1 MRGHGRESGQSW
13 IHMMALTLGGRVRDF
28 HRYPPAP
35 PGWHPWCV
43 HVVPLDQAV
52 RRVLDHCS
60 RVAPGAAAPRIVAS
74 GNFASPVT
82 LLAALLPALSDV
94 RLHALNA
101 QPGLPLHEGVV
112 PETTFVGPGFRR
124 HPRLSYVPCRL
135 SMAPRLFHGPL
146 APDVV
151 VVHTTPPRE
160 GHVSLGLEVNVLPA
174 AIEAARARGALVVA
188 QLNPRMPWTHGDAVV
203 PVDLVDLGVE
213 VDAPLTTHHAGAP
226 GDDAR
231 LIGSRVAAEIG
242 DGATLQAGIGEVP
255 DATIAGV
262 LERRGLRVWTE
273 MFSDGVLTLERAG
286 ALDTHTPLR
295 TSFVFG
301 SQELYDWV
309 DDNPRVQMLRTETT
323 NSPARIAEQPGMT
336 SINTALQVDLLDQ
349 ANASRI
355 GARIHSGFGG
365 QTDFTVG
372 ASHAPGGRAF
382 MALRS
387 WHPKADVSTIVPL
400 VDEPV
405 TSFQHSAV
413 VTEQGVAWMWG
424 RDERTQARNLIEQA
438 AHPSVREELWE
449 EARALGLA

>member
-1 MRGHGRESGQSW
+1 MRVVDLAR
-13 IHMMALTLGGRVRDF
+13 AAAAVRD
-28 HRYPPAP
+28 
-35 PGWHPWCV
+35 
-43 HVVPLDQAV
+43 
-52 RRVLDHCS
+52 HCGD
-60 RVAPGAAAPRIVAS
+60 VDGVPRIVTS
-74 GNFASPVT
+74 GNFASPVAV
-82 LLAALLPALSDV
+82 LAALLPELAEV

-101 QPGLPLHEGVV
+101 QPELPLHDGVV

-135 SMAPRLFHGPL
+135 SMVPRLFHGPL

-151 VVHTTPPRE
+151 VVHTTTPRD
-160 GHVSLGLEVNVLPA
+160 GRVSLGLEVNVLPA
-174 AIEAARARGALVVA
+174 AIEAARRRGALVVA
-188 QLNPRMPWTHGDAVV
+188 QLNPRMPWTFGDAEI
-203 PVDLVDLGVE
+203 PVDDIDLAVE
-213 VDAPLTTHHAGAP
+213 ADAALTTHTARVP
-226 GDDAR
+226 GEDAR
-231 LIGSRVAAEIG
+231 LIGSLVAAEIG

-262 LERRGLRVWTE
+262 LERRGLKVWTE

-286 ALDTHTPLR
+286 ALDRGTPVR

-309 DDNPRVQMLRTETT
+309 DDNPRVRMLRTETT
-323 NSPARIAEQPGMT
+323 NSPAEISRQPAMT
-336 SINTALQVDLLDQ
+336 SINTALQVDLFDQ

-372 ASHAPGGRAF
+372 ASHSPGGRAF

-405 TSFQHSAV
+405 TSFQHGAV

-424 RDERTQARNLIEQA
+424 RDERQQARNLIEHA
-438 AHPSVREELWE
+438 AHPSVRDDLWE

>member
-1 MRGHGRESGQSW
+1 MR
-13 IHMMALTLGGRVRDF
+13 IVDI
-28 HRYPPAP
+28 
-35 PGWHPWCV
+35 
-43 HVVPLDQAV
+43 DQAV
-52 RRVLDHCS
+52 SAVRQHCDRLPGDPRV
-60 RVAPGAAAPRIVAS
+60 VTS
-74 GNFASPVT
+74 GNFASPVALLKP
-82 LLAALLPALSDV
+82 LLAELPAA

-101 QPGLPLHEGVV
+101 QPDLPMHDGIT

-135 SMAPRLFHGPL
+135 SMVPRLFHGPL

-151 VVHTTPPRE
+151 VVHTTTPRD
-160 GHVSLGLEVNVLPA
+160 GVVSLGLEVNVLPA
-174 AIEAARARGALVVA
+174 AIEAARERGALVVA
-188 QLNPRMPWTHGDAVV
+188 MLNPRMPWTFGDAEVSLE
-203 PVDLVDLGVE
+203 DVDLGVE
-213 VDAPLTTHHAGAP
+213 VDAALTTHTARVP

-262 LERRGLRVWTE
+262 LGRRGLKVWTE
-273 MFSDGVLTLERAG
+273 MFSDGVLTLEKAG
-286 ALDTHTPLR
+286 ALDRGTPLR

-301 SQELYDWV
+301 SEELYDWV
-309 DDNPRVQMLRTETT
+309 DDNPRVRMLRTETT
-323 NSPARIAEQPGMT
+323 NSPAQIALQPAMT
-336 SINTALQVDLLDQ
+336 SINTALQVDLFDQ

-355 GARIHSGFGG
+355 GARIYSGFGG

-372 ASHAPGGRAF
+372 ASHSPGGRAF

-387 WHPKADVSTIVPL
+387 WHPRADVSTIVPL

-405 TSFQHSAV
+405 TSFQHGAV
-413 VTEQGVAWMWG
+413 VTEQGIAWMWG
-424 RDERTQARNLIEQA
+424 RDERRQTRNLIEHA
-438 AHPSVREELWE
+438 AHPSVREDLWE

>member
-1 MRGHGRESGQSW
+1 MR
-13 IHMMALTLGGRVRDF
+13 
-28 HRYPPAP
+28 
-35 PGWHPWCV
+35 
-43 HVVPLDQAV
+43 VVEIDQAV
-52 RRVLDHCS
+52 RAVREHCGPLHHPPRV
-60 RVAPGAAAPRIVAS
+60 ITS
-74 GNFASPVT
+74 GNFASPVS
-82 LLAALLPALSDV
+82 LLAPILAELPAA

-101 QPGLPLHEGVV
+101 QVDLPMHEGVI

-135 SMAPRLFHGPL
+135 SMVPRLFHGPL
-146 APDVV
+146 SPDVV
-151 VVHTTPPRE
+151 VIHTTTPRD
-160 GHVSLGLEVNVLPA
+160 GKVSLGLEVNVLPA
-174 AIEAARARGALVVA
+174 AIEAARGRGALVIA
-188 QLNPRMPWTHGDAVV
+188 QLNPRMPWTFGDAEISVE
-203 PVDLVDLGVE
+203 DVDLGVE
-213 VDAPLTTHHAGAP
+213 VDAALRTHTARAP
-226 GDDAR
+226 SADAR

-273 MFSDGVLTLERAG
+273 MFSDGVLVLEQAG
-286 ALDTHTPLR
+286 ALDRGTPVR

-301 SQELYDWV
+301 SEELYDWV

-323 NSPARIAEQPGMT
+323 NSPAEISRQPAMT
-336 SINTALQVDLLDQ
+336 SINTALQVDLFDQ

-355 GARIHSGFGG
+355 NARIYSGFGG

-372 ASHAPGGRAF
+372 ASHSPGGRAF

-387 WHPKADVSTIVPL
+387 WHPRADVSTIVPL

-405 TSFQHSAV
+405 TSFQHTAV

-424 RDERTQARNLIEQA
+424 RDERQQARNLIEQA
-438 AHPSVREELWE
+438 AHPRVREDLWE

>member
-1 MRGHGRESGQSW
+1 
-13 IHMMALTLGGRVRDF
+13 MMTISLGGAGRKA
-28 HRYPPAP
+28 HRFTTDC
-35 PGWHPWCV
+35 WHP
-43 HVVPLDQAV
+43 VPMRIVEIDQAV
-52 RRVLDHCS
+52 RAVREHCEPLGHPPRV
-60 RVAPGAAAPRIVAS
+60 VTS

-82 LLAALLPALSDV
+82 LLGPVLAELPEA

-101 QPGLPLHEGVV
+101 QPDLPLHDGVV

-135 SMAPRLFHGPL
+135 SMVPRLFDGPL

-151 VVHTTPPRE
+151 VVHTTTPRNGE
-160 GHVSLGLEVNVLPA
+160 LSLGLEVNVLPA

-188 QLNPRMPWTHGDAVV
+188 QLNPRMPWTFGDAVLGL
-203 PVDLVDLGVE
+203 DDVDLGVE
-213 VDAPLTTHHAGAP
+213 VDAPLTTHLAP
-226 GDDAR
+226 PPSEDAA

-242 DGATLQAGIGEVP
+242 DGSTLQAGIGEVP
-255 DATIAGV
+255 DATIGGL
-262 LERRGLRVWTE
+262 LERRGLKVWTE
-273 MFSDGVLTLERAG
+273 MFSDGVLALEKAG
-286 ALDTHTPLR
+286 ALDRGTPVR

-309 DDNPRVQMLRTETT
+309 DDNPRVRMLRTETT
-323 NSPARIAEQPGMT
+323 NAPAAIAQQPAMT
-336 SINTALQVDLLDQ
+336 SINTALQIDLFDQ

-355 GARIHSGFGG
+355 GTRIYSGFGG

-372 ASHAPGGRAF
+372 ASHSPGGRAF

-387 WHPKADVSTIVPL
+387 WHPRADVSTIVPL

-405 TSFQHSAV
+405 TSFQHGAV
-413 VTEQGVAWMWG
+413 VTEQGIAWMWG
-424 RDERTQARNLIEQA
+424 RSERDQARNLIEHA
-438 AHPSVREELWE
+438 AHPSVREDLWE

>member
-1 MRGHGRESGQSW
+1 MR
-13 IHMMALTLGGRVRDF
+13 
-28 HRYPPAP
+28 
-35 PGWHPWCV
+35 
-43 HVVPLDQAV
+43 VVELDQAV
-52 RRVLDHCS
+52 RTVREHCGSLHHPPRV
-60 RVAPGAAAPRIVAS
+60 VTS
-74 GNFASPVT
+74 GNFASP
-82 LLAALLPALSDV
+82 LALLGPILAELPAA

-101 QPGLPLHEGVV
+101 QRDVPMHEGVV

-124 HPRLSYVPCRL
+124 YPRLSYVPCRL
-135 SMAPRLFHGPL
+135 SMVPRLFHGPL

-151 VVHTTPPRE
+151 VVHTTTPRN
-160 GHVSLGLEVNVLPA
+160 GLVSLGLEVNVLPA
-174 AIEAARARGALVVA
+174 AIEAARERGALVVA
-188 QLNPRMPWTHGDAVV
+188 MLNPRMPWTFGDAEVSV
-203 PVDLVDLGVE
+203 EDLDLGVE
-213 VDAPLTTHHAGAP
+213 VDAPLTTHTSRVP

-262 LERRGLRVWTE
+262 LERRGLKIWTE
-273 MFSDGVLTLERAG
+273 MFSDGVLVLEQAG
-286 ALDTHTPLR
+286 ALDRGTPVR

-309 DDNPRVQMLRTETT
+309 DDNPRVRMLRTETT
-323 NSPARIAEQPGMT
+323 NSPAAIAQQPAMA
-336 SINTALQVDLLDQ
+336 SINTALQVDLFDQ

-355 GARIHSGFGG
+355 GARIYSGFGG

-372 ASHAPGGRAF
+372 ASHSPGGRAF

-387 WHPKADVSTIVPL
+387 WHPRADVSTIVPM

-405 TSFQHSAV
+405 TSFQHGAV
-413 VTEQGVAWMWG
+413 VTEQGIAWMWG
-424 RDERTQARNLIEQA
+424 RSEREQAHNLIEQA
-438 AHPSVREELWE
+438 AHPSVRDDLRE

>member
-1 MRGHGRESGQSW
+1 MQVVDIVQAVH
-13 IHMMALTLGGRVRDF
+13 AVRD
-28 HRYPPAP
+28 HCGALDAPAAGGHQRQLRLP
-35 PGWHPWCV
+35 RDAARLP
-43 HVVPLDQAV
+43 
-52 RRVLDHCS
+52 CS
-60 RVAPGAAAPRIVAS
+60 PSCRTA
-74 GNFASPVT
+74 
-82 LLAALLPALSDV
+82 

-101 QPGLPLHEGVV
+101 QSDLPLHDGIV

-135 SMAPRLFHGPL
+135 SMVPRLFHGPL

-151 VVHTTPPRE
+151 VVHTTTPRN
-160 GHVSLGLEVNVLPA
+160 GLVSLGLEVNVLPA
-174 AIEAARARGALVVA
+174 AIEAARARGRTRRRPA
-188 QLNPRMPWTHGDAVV
+188 QPPDAV
-203 PVDLVDLGVE
+203 DLRRRRDLRRRHRPRGR
-213 VDAPLTTHHAGAP
+213 DRRTARRRTWRGRPS
-226 GDDAR
+226 DDAR

-262 LERRGLRVWTE
+262 LERRGLKIWTE
-273 MFSDGVLTLERAG
+273 MFSDGVLVLEEAG
-286 ALDTHTPLR
+286 ALDRGTPVR

-309 DDNPRVQMLRTETT
+309 DDNPRVHMLRTETT
-323 NSPARIAEQPGMT
+323 NSPAEIARQPAMT
-336 SINTALQVDLLDQ
+336 SINTALQVDLFDQ

-355 GARIHSGFGG
+355 GRGSTAASAARPTSPSGPA
-365 QTDFTVG
+365 TPP
-372 ASHAPGGRAF
+372 AARAF

-387 WHPKADVSTIVPL
+387 WHPRADVSTIVPL

-424 RDERTQARNLIEQA
+424 RDEREQARNLIEHA
-438 AHPSVREELWE
+438 AHPSVREDLWE

>member
-1 MRGHGRESGQSW
+1 MRVVD
-13 IHMMALTLGGRVRDF
+13 ITRVVD
-28 HRYPPAP
+28 
-35 PGWHPWCV
+35 
-43 HVVPLDQAV
+43 AV
-52 RRVLDHCS
+52 RAHCGS
-60 RVAPGAAAPRIVAS
+60 SDGVPRIVTS

-82 LLAALLPALSDV
+82 LLGPVLAELDSV

-101 QPGLPLHEGVV
+101 QRSLPLHDGVV
-112 PETTFVGPGFRR
+112 PETTFVGPGFRG

-135 SMAPRLFHGPL
+135 SMVPRLFHGPL

-151 VVHTTPPRE
+151 VVHTTTPRD

-174 AIEAARARGALVVA
+174 AIEAARERGALVVA
-188 QLNPRMPWTHGDAVV
+188 QLNPRMPWTSGDSVV
-203 PVDLVDLGVE
+203 PVDAIDLGVE
-213 VDAPLTTHHAGAP
+213 VDAPMTTHVARPP
-226 GDDAR
+226 GEDAR
-231 LIGSRVAAEIG
+231 LIGSRVADEIG

-262 LERRGLRVWTE
+262 LERRGLRIWTE

-286 ALDTHTPLR
+286 ALDPATPLR

-309 DDNPRVQMLRTETT
+309 DDNPRVLVLRTETT
-323 NSPARIAEQPGMT
+323 NSPAEIARQPAMT
-336 SINTALQVDLLDQ
+336 SINTALQVDLFDQ

-355 GARIHSGFGG
+355 GARIYSGFGG

-372 ASHAPGGRAF
+372 ASHSPGGRAF

-387 WHPKADVSTIVPL
+387 WHPRADVSTIVPL

-405 TSFQHSAV
+405 TSFQHGAV

-424 RDERTQARNLIEQA
+424 RDEREQARNLIEHA
-438 AHPSVREELWE
+438 AHPSVRDDLRE

>member
-1 MRGHGRESGQSW
+1 MHLV
-13 IHMMALTLGGRVRDF
+13 ALE
-28 HRYPPAP
+28 
-35 PGWHPWCV
+35 
-43 HVVPLDQAV
+43 QAV
-52 RRVLDHCS
+52 ADVRAHCGTVTGVPRV
-60 RVAPGAAAPRIVAS
+60 VTS

-82 LLAALLPALSDV
+82 LLQALLAELPEA

-101 QPGLPLHEGVV
+101 QHDVPLHDGVV

-135 SMAPRLFHGPL
+135 SMVPRLFHGPL

-151 VVHTTPPRE
+151 VVHTTPPRDSQ
-160 GHVSLGLEVNVLPA
+160 VSLGLEVNVLPA
-174 AIEAARARGALVVA
+174 AIEAARTRGALVVA
-188 QLNPRMPWTHGDAVV
+188 QLNPRMPWTSGDALL
-203 PVDLVDLGVE
+203 PVQDIDLGVE
-213 VDAPLTTHHAGAP
+213 VEAPLTTHAARTP

-231 LIGSRVAAEIG
+231 LIGSLVAAEIG

-255 DATIAGV
+255 DATMAGV
-262 LERRGLRVWTE
+262 QTRRGLRVWTE
-273 MFSDGVLTLERAG
+273 MFSDGVLALERAG
-286 ALDTHTPLR
+286 ALDRDTPVR

-309 DDNPRVQMLRTETT
+309 DDNPRVRMLRTETT
-323 NSPARIAEQPGMT
+323 NAPAEIARQPAMT
-336 SINTALQVDLLDQ
+336 SINTALQVDLFDQ

-355 GARIHSGFGG
+355 NARIYSGFGG

-372 ASHAPGGRAF
+372 ASHSPGGRAF

-387 WHPKADVSTIVPL
+387 WHPRADVSTIVPL

-405 TSFQHSAV
+405 TSFQHGAV
-413 VTEQGVAWMWG
+413 VTEQGIAWMWG
-424 RDERTQARNLIEQA
+424 RDEREQARNLIEQA
-438 AHPSVREELWE
+438 AHPSVREDLWE

>member
-1 MRGHGRESGQSW
+1 MRIVAIE
-13 IHMMALTLGGRVRDF
+13 
-28 HRYPPAP
+28 
-35 PGWHPWCV
+35 
-43 HVVPLDQAV
+43 QAARSV
-52 RRVLDHCS
+52 AEHCRS
-60 RVAPGAAAPRIVAS
+60 LEQEAAPRVVAS
-74 GNFASPVT
+74 GNFASPVEVLGP
-82 LLAALLPALSDV
+82 LLAELPSA

-101 QPGLPLHEGVV
+101 QRHLPLHEGVV
-112 PETTFVGPGFRR
+112 PETTFVGPGFRG

-135 SMAPRLFHGPL
+135 SMVPRLFHGRL

-151 VVHTTPPRE
+151 VVHTTTPRE
-160 GHVSLGLEVNVLPA
+160 GKVSLGLEVNVLPA
-174 AIEAARARGALVVA
+174 AIEAARERGAVVVA
-188 QLNPRMPWTHGDAVV
+188 QLNARMPWTFGDALV
-203 PVDLVDLGVE
+203 PVEDIDLGVE
-213 VDAPLTTHHAGAP
+213 ADTPLTTHTARAP

-262 LERRGLRVWTE
+262 LDRRGLRIWTE
-273 MFSDGVLTLERAG
+273 MFGDGVLTLERAG
-286 ALDTHTPLR
+286 ALDPATPVR

-309 DDNPRVQMLRTETT
+309 ADNPRVRMLRTETS
-323 NSPARIAEQPGMT
+323 NSPSEIARQPAMT
-336 SINTALQVDLLDQ
+336 SINTALQVDLFDQ

-355 GARIHSGFGG
+355 KARIYSGFGG

-372 ASHAPGGRAF
+372 ASHSPGGRAF

-387 WHPKADVSTIVPL
+387 WHPRADVSTIVPL

-405 TSFQHSAV
+405 TSFQHGAV

-424 RDERTQARNLIEQA
+424 RDEREQARNLIEHA
-438 AHPSVREELWE
+438 AHPSVRDELRE
-449 EARALGLA
+449 EAAALGLA